1 MLIRNLYTIN
11 PLQNKKIYKLVL
23 HKILIIWMV
32 SHLDHYEKL
41 VFFEVVTKYIKIKVG
56 ILLDIKR

>member
-32 SHLDHYEKL
+32 SHLDQYEKL
-41 VFFEVVTKYIKIKVG
+41 VIFEVVTKYIKIKVG